1 MTITLTDEEVCELTK
16 PIKQGAA
23 QARHLRAMLGCEIK
37 RRPDGRPVVTRDMLA
52 RLQTQESAPT
62 SNDAGLN
69 WGTG

>member
-1 MTITLTDEEVCELTK
+1 MTIALTDEEVGELTK

-23 QARHLRAMLGCEIK
+23 QVRHLKQMLGCEIK

-52 RLQTQESAPT
+52 RLQTNDAPA

-69 WGTG
+69 WGSG

>member
-1 MTITLTDEEVCELTK
+1 MTIALTDEEVGELTK

-23 QARHLRAMLGCEIK
+23 QVRHLRQMLGCEIK

-52 RLQTQESAPT
+52 RLQTNDVTA

-69 WGTG
+69 WGSG

>member
-1 MTITLTDEEVCELTK
+1 MAIALTDEEVSELTR

-23 QARHLRAMLGCEIK
+23 QVRHLSAMLGCEIK

-52 RLQTQESAPT
+52 RLQTNDAPA

-69 WGTG
+69 WGSG